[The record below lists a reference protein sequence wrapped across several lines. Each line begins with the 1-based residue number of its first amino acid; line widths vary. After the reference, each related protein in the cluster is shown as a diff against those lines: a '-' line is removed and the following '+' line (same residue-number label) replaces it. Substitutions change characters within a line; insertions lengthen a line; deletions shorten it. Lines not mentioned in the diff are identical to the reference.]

1 MKIFLKYGIRHTFQ
15 MDHFLFWHRRI
26 LRAMTD
32 WHNETVLSH
41 QEQEP
46 STDEYQRSECVLGY
60 IPVIYYSILLC
71 GGFPGKKASGVSL
84 VAN

>member
-1 MKIFLKYGIRHTFQ
+1 
-15 MDHFLFWHRRI
+15 
-26 LRAMTD
+26 MTD
-32 WHNETVLSH
+32 WHNETVPGH

-71 GGFPGKKASGVSL
+71 VGFPGRKHEHLECHMNLNAF
-84 VAN
+84 